1 MIIQIYAVVDVNI
14 FLHQNCFLFE
24 KKLLNLTATSFSS
37 PRFMPPILSLFAS
50 LFYTT
55 QPLHSIFSDF
65 VEINNI
71 YFRKSF
77 LKETSWGM
85 RIQS

>member
-1 MIIQIYAVVDVNI
+1 MGLPAATAAAAAKSAILAVSAAVDV
-14 FLHQNCFLFE
+14 FSLK

-50 LFYTT
+50 LFYTI

-65 VEINNI
+65 VE
-71 YFRKSF
+71 ST
-77 LKETSWGM
+77 E
-85 RIQS
+85 